1 MDYAGCTFGLM
12 HYHVGETLV
21 WVPDIGEL
29 GTVREDGTLF
39 VVATGV
45 YTEAALGL
53 IASMAT
59 SKLYTMV

>member
-45 YTEAALGL
+45 
-53 IASMAT
+53 
-59 SKLYTMV
+59 